1 LERRSFRLGRGPL
14 QRPLR
19 MMTRAQPRA
28 AQHGSRW
35 VDDVD
40 VAASAM

>member
-1 LERRSFRLGRGPL
+1 L

-19 MMTRAQPRA
+19 MMTRAQPRG
-28 AQHGSRW
+28 GSTRPAL
-35 VDDVD
+35 VNDMD